1 MRENKIK
8 SGLGNGKSAFASGAL
23 LFGVLLAGVLML
35 GAAAVRAQQEAAG
48 GEVAVEE
55 KEQAAADKAAEAV
68 TVKGATLGR
77 VGEGAAVDAE
87 QFEFAA
93 AEVKLWLDSHLENIE
108 KPSHLRYEFVKSGSY
123 EEGFTDSVNLY
134 ITAINA
140 DGTRQARLEF
150 FSADR
155 RQQVNADNVTDITG
169 NPVLV
174 AYMQG
179 DVYEMSRLT
188 GGSWRYFQRRVK
200 LAFAQTARIEEVTFR
215 YRGEEVRGEK
225 ISITPY
231 LSDPRRRQFEE
242 FAVKSYEFILS
253 DSVPGKL
260 FQIKTVV
267 PDRDDPERP
276 LLQEVLTLRGAD
288 S

>member
-1 MRENKIK
+1 MKGNKIK
-8 SGLGNGKSAFASGAL
+8 SGLGNGKSAFANGAL
-23 LFGVLLAGVLML
+23 LLGALLAGML
-35 GAAAVRAQQEAAG
+35 LAGADAVRAQQEAAG
-48 GEVAVEE
+48 GE
-55 KEQAAADKAAEAV
+55 KEPAAADKAAEAV
-68 TVKGATLGR
+68 TVEGATLGR

-87 QFEFAA
+87 EFEFAA

-200 LAFAQTARIEEVTFR
+200 LAFAKAARIEEVTFR

-267 PDRDDPERP
+267 PDRENPERP
-276 LLQEVLTLRGAD
+276 LLQEVLTLLGAD